1 MGSRVSRRHRARD
14 ARIRAVAREVGGQKC
29 VGFFARARGRVR
41 APTRAHGGGA
51 PWRGLARAMDD
62 TCVRAHASRRAHA
75 IAIAIAIAAIDR
87 GGFFVC
93 VRTRRSWRERE
104 GVDGWMT
111 FDFDWHHCA
120 TPRVMAAPSTPSRV
134 AAAVA
139 RWTSSARSAA
149 PFFARAVLVLDE
161 DAARAMETSIGARAL
176 GETCEIVAA
185 CAVRDVVRD
194 DGEGADVY
202 GFDGAR
208 VCDDA
213 PVVMCFG
220 RALARCAEDVER
232 VTRARARASRVVV
245 FVGCDGGDAEAHARA
260 VAALTATCT
269 RALAGGGEAVVDGVE
284 GELGAKAVTS
294 VDVDV
299 KDVEDGASDVASE
312 EWGSWGDDD
321 VDDGVE
327 GDDRD
332 ARSAAFASASSLEH
346 VSSGERASASFSIKF
361 FPPLMYRALGS
372 DSFVISSARMD
383 EARER
388 DALERAGAARGDDA
402 SSASSSSHVNRALAH
417 HLAEIF
423 AHWALAPDFFA
434 LGPNADAI
442 ARIAALAKPEA
453 VGVDAEIAPESAAVI
468 LIDREMD
475 LMTPSVDVGDA
486 WLERVVSNSNS
497 PGVVLSPLL
506 DDPRTVAMD
515 DVLCRKNTRD
525 GAMYIIKA
533 MRDIAASED
542 ARPDAK
548 ATPTTRMTDVADEL
562 RALIHALDADPSVA
576 LRHRAVLQ
584 RAKLTLASLT
594 NANELK
600 STRQIIALQRLTAAA
615 AEGGAERVRDVAT
628 QILKMMYA
636 SGGTAVGHPLEAFAL
651 VLAAHV
657 LAVEANACARGGV
670 IEPRATGAVVAEAF
684 DAASSATIRDA
695 FISVLIASSA
705 EDVDAQVPQL
715 MTIAPGVREALETLR
730 AVRGWAREPA
740 TPPRASSDGWDDD
753 DGWGDDDDDKD
764 DDGWGDVPS
773 PDTNQKS
780 IKGDDGEED
789 ENVAEATRIIRDAVD
804 VAFARLAGASAARG
818 ALKTTES
825 RSLYANGMPVPNIV
839 DVIARV
845 KTNLDDQGVAAN
857 FSRVAGSLG
866 GLLKNAAG
874 ASASI
879 VSGAMG
885 RLGSLITK
893 VASAPKPSDHDIVVV
908 FIVGAMTRGEF
919 AVARAEAAP
928 GVERAL
934 GARAR
939 AFIIGASDLAAP
951 HACAVDAL

>member
-1 MGSRVSRRHRARD
+1 
-14 ARIRAVAREVGGQKC
+14 
-29 VGFFARARGRVR
+29 
-41 APTRAHGGGA
+41 
-51 PWRGLARAMDD
+51 
-62 TCVRAHASRRAHA
+62 
-75 IAIAIAIAAIDR
+75 
-87 GGFFVC
+87 
-93 VRTRRSWRERE
+93 
-104 GVDGWMT
+104 
-111 FDFDWHHCA
+111 
-120 TPRVMAAPSTPSRV
+120 MAAPSTPSRV

-161 DAARAMETSIGARAL
+161 DAARALETSIGARAL

-194 DGEGADVY
+194 DGESADIY

-232 VTRARARASRVVV
+232 VARARARASRVVV
-245 FVGCDGGDAEAHARA
+245 FVGCDGGDAEAHAWT

-269 RALAGGGEAVVDGVE
+269 RALAGGGEARVDGVE
-284 GELGAKAVTS
+284 GELGDKAVTS
-294 VDVDV
+294 VDV

-321 VDDGVE
+321 DDDNVE

-346 VSSGERASASFSIKF
+346 VSSGTRASAFFSIKF

-388 DALERAGAARGDDA
+388 DALEFADAARGDDA

-453 VGVDAEIAPESAAVI
+453 VGVDAEIPPESAAVI

-475 LMTPSVDVGDA
+475 LMTPSVDVGDG

-497 PGVVLSPLL
+497 PSVVLSPLL

-533 MRDIAASED
+533 MRDIAARED
-542 ARPDAK
+542 ARLDAK

-562 RALIHALDADPSVA
+562 RALINALDVDPSVA

-615 AEGGAERVRDVAT
+615 AEGGSGRVRDVTT

-670 IEPRATGAVVAEAF
+670 IEPRATGAVVAETF
-684 DAASSATIRDA
+684 DAASSAAIRDA

-705 EDVDAQVPQL
+705 EEVDSQVPQL

-730 AVRGWAREPA
+730 AVRGRAREPA
-740 TPPRASSDGWDDD
+740 TPPRASNDGWDDD
-753 DGWGDDDDDKD
+753 DGWGDDDDDKG

-780 IKGDDGEED
+780 IKYDDDEED

-939 AFIIGASDLAAP
+939 TFIIGASDLAAP

>member
-1 MGSRVSRRHRARD
+1 MDDYMRHR
-14 ARIRAVAREVGGQKC
+14 
-29 VGFFARARGRVR
+29 
-41 APTRAHGGGA
+41 
-51 PWRGLARAMDD
+51 
-62 TCVRAHASRRAHA
+62 
-75 IAIAIAIAAIDR
+75 
-87 GGFFVC
+87 
-93 VRTRRSWRERE
+93 
-104 GVDGWMT
+104 
-111 FDFDWHHCA
+111 HCA

-194 DGEGADVY
+194 DGESADIY

-232 VTRARARASRVVV
+232 VARARARASRVVV
-245 FVGCDGGDAEAHARA
+245 FVGCDGGDAEAHAWT
-260 VAALTATCT
+260 VEALTATCT

-321 VDDGVE
+321 DDDNVE

-346 VSSGERASASFSIKF
+346 VSSGARASAFFSIKF

-388 DALERAGAARGDDA
+388 DALEFADAARGDDA

-453 VGVDAEIAPESAAVI
+453 VGVDAEIPPESAAVI

-657 LAVEANACARGGV
+657 LAVEANACARGG

-684 DAASSATIRDA
+684 DAASSAAIRDA

-705 EDVDAQVPQL
+705 EEVDAQVPQL

-730 AVRGWAREPA
+730 AVRGRAREPA
-740 TPPRASSDGWDDD
+740 TPPRASNDGWDDD
-753 DGWGDDDDDKD
+753 DGWGDDDDDKG

-773 PDTNQKS
+773 PDMNQKS
-780 IKGDDGEED
+780 ITYDDGEED

-939 AFIIGASDLAAP
+939 TFIIGASDLAAP

>member
-1 MGSRVSRRHRARD
+1 MDVS
-14 ARIRAVAREVGGQKC
+14 I
-29 VGFFARARGRVR
+29 ARA
-41 APTRAHGGGA
+41 
-51 PWRGLARAMDD
+51 
-62 TCVRAHASRRAHA
+62 AS
-75 IAIAIAIAAIDR
+75 
-87 GGFFVC
+87 
-93 VRTRRSWRERE
+93 SS
-104 GVDGWMT
+104 
-111 FDFDWHHCA
+111 
-120 TPRVMAAPSTPSRV
+120 STS
-134 AAAVA
+134 
-139 RWTSSARSAA
+139 T
-149 PFFARAVLVLDE
+149 
-161 DAARAMETSIGARAL
+161 ARAL

-194 DGEGADVY
+194 DGESADIY

-232 VTRARARASRVVV
+232 VARARARASRVVV

-260 VAALTATCT
+260 VAALTSTCT
-269 RALAGGGEAVVDGVE
+269 RALAGGGEARVDGVE
-284 GELGAKAVTS
+284 GELNAKAVTS
-294 VDVDV
+294 VDV
-299 KDVEDGASDVASE
+299 KDAEDGASDVASE

-321 VDDGVE
+321 DDDDDIE

-346 VSSGERASASFSIKF
+346 VSSGERASAFFSIKF

-388 DALERAGAARGDDA
+388 DALERANAARGDDA

-423 AHWALAPDFFA
+423 AHWALAPDFFT

-453 VGVDAEIAPESAAVI
+453 VGVDAEMPPESAAVI

-475 LMTPSVDVGDA
+475 LMTPSVDVGDG

-497 PGVVLSPLL
+497 PSVVLSPLL
-506 DDPRTVAMD
+506 DDPRTVDMD

-533 MRDIAASED
+533 MRDIAARED

-562 RALIHALDADPSVA
+562 RALINALDVDPSVA

-615 AEGGAERVRDVAT
+615 AEGGPGRVRDVAT

-657 LAVEANACARGGV
+657 LAVEANVCARGGV

-684 DAASSATIRDA
+684 DAASSAAIRDA

-705 EDVDAQVPQL
+705 EEVDAQVPQL

-730 AVRGWAREPA
+730 AVRGRAREPA
-740 TPPRASSDGWDDD
+740 TPPRASNDGWDDD
-753 DGWGDDDDDKD
+753 DNGWGDDEDDKD

-773 PDTNQKS
+773 PDMNQKS

-939 AFIIGASDLAAP
+939 TFIIGASDLAAP

>member
-1 MGSRVSRRHRARD
+1 
-14 ARIRAVAREVGGQKC
+14 
-29 VGFFARARGRVR
+29 
-41 APTRAHGGGA
+41 
-51 PWRGLARAMDD
+51 
-62 TCVRAHASRRAHA
+62 
-75 IAIAIAIAAIDR
+75 
-87 GGFFVC
+87 
-93 VRTRRSWRERE
+93 
-104 GVDGWMT
+104 
-111 FDFDWHHCA
+111 
-120 TPRVMAAPSTPSRV
+120 MAAPSTPSRV

-194 DGEGADVY
+194 DGESADIY

-232 VTRARARASRVVV
+232 VARARARASRVVV
-245 FVGCDGGDAEAHARA
+245 FVGCDGGDAEEHAWT

-269 RALAGGGEAVVDGVE
+269 RALAGGGEARVDGVE
-284 GELGAKAVTS
+284 GELGDKAVTS
-294 VDVDV
+294 VDV

-321 VDDGVE
+321 DDDNVE

-346 VSSGERASASFSIKF
+346 VSSGTRASAFFSIKF

-388 DALERAGAARGDDA
+388 DALEFADAARGDDA

-453 VGVDAEIAPESAAVI
+453 VGVDAEIPTESAAVI

-475 LMTPSVDVGDA
+475 LMTPSVDVGDG

-497 PGVVLSPLL
+497 PSVILSPLL

-533 MRDIAASED
+533 MRDIAARED
-542 ARPDAK
+542 ARLDAK

-562 RALIHALDADPSVA
+562 RALINALDVDPSVA

-615 AEGGAERVRDVAT
+615 AEGGSGRVRDVAT

-657 LAVEANACARGGV
+657 LAVEANACARGG

-684 DAASSATIRDA
+684 DAASSAAIRDA

-705 EDVDAQVPQL
+705 EEVDAQVPQL

-730 AVRGWAREPA
+730 AVRGRAREPA
-740 TPPRASSDGWDDD
+740 TPPRASNDGWDDD
-753 DGWGDDDDDKD
+753 DGWGDDDDDKG

-780 IKGDDGEED
+780 IKYDDDEED

-939 AFIIGASDLAAP
+939 TFIIGASDLAAP

>member
-1 MGSRVSRRHRARD
+1 
-14 ARIRAVAREVGGQKC
+14 
-29 VGFFARARGRVR
+29 
-41 APTRAHGGGA
+41 
-51 PWRGLARAMDD
+51 MDD
-62 TCVRAHASRRAHA
+62 YMRH
-75 IAIAIAIAAIDR
+75 
-87 GGFFVC
+87 G
-93 VRTRRSWRERE
+93 
-104 GVDGWMT
+104 
-111 FDFDWHHCA
+111 HCA

-134 AAAVA
+134 VAAVA

-161 DAARAMETSIGARAL
+161 DAARALETSIGARAL

-194 DGEGADVY
+194 DGESADIY

-232 VTRARARASRVVV
+232 VARARARASRVVV
-245 FVGCDGGDAEAHARA
+245 FVGCDGGDAEAHAWT
-260 VAALTATCT
+260 VEALTATCT
-269 RALAGGGEAVVDGVE
+269 RALAGGGEARVDGVE
-284 GELGAKAVTS
+284 GELGDKAVTS
-294 VDVDV
+294 VDV

-321 VDDGVE
+321 DDDNVE

-346 VSSGERASASFSIKF
+346 VSSGARASAFFSIKF

-388 DALERAGAARGDDA
+388 DALEFADAARGDDA

-453 VGVDAEIAPESAAVI
+453 VGVDAEIPPESAAVI

-475 LMTPSVDVGDA
+475 LMTPSVDVGDG

-497 PGVVLSPLL
+497 PSVVLSPLL

-533 MRDIAASED
+533 MRDIAARED
-542 ARPDAK
+542 ARLDAK

-562 RALIHALDADPSVA
+562 RALINALDVDPSVA

-615 AEGGAERVRDVAT
+615 AEGGSGRVRDVTT

-657 LAVEANACARGGV
+657 LAVEANACARGG

-684 DAASSATIRDA
+684 DAASSAAIRDA

-705 EDVDAQVPQL
+705 EEVDAQVPQL

-730 AVRGWAREPA
+730 AVRGRAREPA
-740 TPPRASSDGWDDD
+740 TPPRASNDGWDDD
-753 DGWGDDDDDKD
+753 DGWGDDDDDKG

-780 IKGDDGEED
+780 IKYDDDEED
-789 ENVAEATRIIRDAVD
+789 ENVAEVTRIIRDAVD

-939 AFIIGASDLAAP
+939 TFIIGASDLAAP

>member
-1 MGSRVSRRHRARD
+1 MDDYMRHR
-14 ARIRAVAREVGGQKC
+14 
-29 VGFFARARGRVR
+29 
-41 APTRAHGGGA
+41 
-51 PWRGLARAMDD
+51 
-62 TCVRAHASRRAHA
+62 
-75 IAIAIAIAAIDR
+75 
-87 GGFFVC
+87 
-93 VRTRRSWRERE
+93 
-104 GVDGWMT
+104 
-111 FDFDWHHCA
+111 HCA

-139 RWTSSARSAA
+139 RWTSSAHSAA

-194 DGEGADVY
+194 DGESADIY

-232 VTRARARASRVVV
+232 VARARARASRVVV
-245 FVGCDGGDAEAHARA
+245 FVGCDGGDAEAHAWT
-260 VAALTATCT
+260 VEALTATCT
-269 RALAGGGEAVVDGVE
+269 RALAGGGEARVDGVE
-284 GELGAKAVTS
+284 GELGDKAVTS
-294 VDVDV
+294 VDV

-321 VDDGVE
+321 DDDNVE
-327 GDDRD
+327 VDDRD

-346 VSSGERASASFSIKF
+346 VSSGARASAFFSIKF

-388 DALERAGAARGDDA
+388 DALEFADAARGDDA

-453 VGVDAEIAPESAAVI
+453 VGVDAEIPPESAAVI

-475 LMTPSVDVGDA
+475 LMTPSVDVGDG

-497 PGVVLSPLL
+497 PSVVLSPLL

-533 MRDIAASED
+533 MRDIAARED
-542 ARPDAK
+542 ARLDAK

-562 RALIHALDADPSVA
+562 RALINALDVDPSVA
-576 LRHRAVLQ
+576 LRHRAVIQ

-615 AEGGAERVRDVAT
+615 AEGGSGRVRDVAT

-657 LAVEANACARGGV
+657 LAVEANACARGG

-684 DAASSATIRDA
+684 DAASSAAIRDA

-705 EDVDAQVPQL
+705 EEVDAQVPQL

-730 AVRGWAREPA
+730 AVRGRAREPA
-740 TPPRASSDGWDDD
+740 TPPRASNDGWDDD
-753 DGWGDDDDDKD
+753 DGWGDDDDDKG

-773 PDTNQKS
+773 PDMNQKS
-780 IKGDDGEED
+780 ITYDDGEED

-939 AFIIGASDLAAP
+939 TFIIGASDLAAP

>member
-1 MGSRVSRRHRARD
+1 MRANASSR
-14 ARIRAVAREVGGQKC
+14 EN
-29 VGFFARARGRVR
+29 
-41 APTRAHGGGA
+41 
-51 PWRGLARAMDD
+51 
-62 TCVRAHASRRAHA
+62 
-75 IAIAIAIAAIDR
+75 
-87 GGFFVC
+87 
-93 VRTRRSWRERE
+93 E
-104 GVDGWMT
+104 GVTLDDVT
-111 FDFDWHHCA
+111 QRHCA

-194 DGEGADVY
+194 DGESADIY

-232 VTRARARASRVVV
+232 VARARARASRVVV

-260 VAALTATCT
+260 VAALTSTCT
-269 RALAGGGEAVVDGVE
+269 RALAGGGEARVDGVE
-284 GELGAKAVTS
+284 GELNAKAVTS
-294 VDVDV
+294 VDV
-299 KDVEDGASDVASE
+299 KDAEDGASDVASE

-321 VDDGVE
+321 DDDDDIE

-346 VSSGERASASFSIKF
+346 VSSGERASAFFSIKF

-388 DALERAGAARGDDA
+388 DALERANAARGDDA

-423 AHWALAPDFFA
+423 AHWALAPDFFT

-453 VGVDAEIAPESAAVI
+453 VGVDAEMPPESAAVI

-475 LMTPSVDVGDA
+475 LMTPSVDVGDG

-497 PGVVLSPLL
+497 PSVVLSPLL
-506 DDPRTVAMD
+506 DDPRTVDMD

-533 MRDIAASED
+533 MRDIAARED

-562 RALIHALDADPSVA
+562 RALINALDVDPSVA

-615 AEGGAERVRDVAT
+615 AEGGPGRVRDVAT

-657 LAVEANACARGGV
+657 LAVEANVCARGGV

-684 DAASSATIRDA
+684 DAASSAAIRDA

-705 EDVDAQVPQL
+705 EEVDAQVPQL

-730 AVRGWAREPA
+730 AVRGRAREPA
-740 TPPRASSDGWDDD
+740 TPPRASNDGWDDDD
-753 DGWGDDDDDKD
+753 DGWGDDEDDKG

-773 PDTNQKS
+773 PDMNQKS

-939 AFIIGASDLAAP
+939 TFIIGASDLAAP

>member
-1 MGSRVSRRHRARD
+1 MGKNALDFSRARAD
-14 ARIRAVAREVGGQKC
+14 AFARRRARTEAELRGVGWLAPWMTHAFGRTRLVAR
-29 VGFFARARGRVR
+29 
-41 APTRAHGGGA
+41 TR
-51 PWRGLARAMDD
+51 
-62 TCVRAHASRRAHA
+62 S
-75 IAIAIAIAAIDR
+75 IAIAIAAIDR
-87 GGFFVC
+87 GGFLFVC

-111 FDFDWHHCA
+111 FDFDWHCA
-120 TPRVMAAPSTPSRV
+120 TPRVIAAPSTPSRV

-615 AEGGAERVRDVAT
+615 AEGGSGRVRDVTT

-657 LAVEANACARGGV
+657 LAVEANACARGG

-695 FISVLIASSA
+695 FISVIIASSA

-780 IKGDDGEED
+780 SKGDDGEED

-939 AFIIGASDLAAP
+939 TFIIGASDLAAP